1 MTTAA
6 PTTHLGDDF
15 RRAFRGHPAGVTIIT
30 AHSHCGPVGLTSSS
44 VSSVSADPPI
54 VCFSFQSLR
63 GSAAAIADAPCLLVH
78 LLTAENVALARRFA
92 APGTAARFGP
102 STPWS
107 PLPTGE
113 PVLHGT
119 GPVLRCSPL
128 TTVAAGPALVVTA
141 AVNAVLPAESLA
153 APLVYQDRRY
163 HCVGPW
169 TALDS

>member
-30 AHSHCGPVGLTSSS
+30 AHTRSGPVGLTSSS

-54 VCFSFQSLR
+54 LCFSVQSLR
-63 GSAAAIADAPCLLVH
+63 GSAAAIADAPSLLVH

-92 APGTAARFGP
+92 APGSAGRFGP

-113 PVLHGT
+113 PFLHGT

-141 AVNAVLPAESLA
+141 AVDAVLPAESLA

-163 HCVGPW
+163 HCVSPW

>member
-1 MTTAA
+1 
-6 PTTHLGDDF
+6 
-15 RRAFRGHPAGVTIIT
+15 
-30 AHSHCGPVGLTSSS
+30 

-54 VCFSFQSLR
+54 LCFSLQSLR
-63 GSAAAIADAPCLLVH
+63 GSAAAIADASSLLVH

-92 APGTAARFGP
+92 APGTDRRFGP

-113 PVLHGT
+113 PFLHGT
-119 GPVLRCSPL
+119 GPVLRGTPL

-141 AVNAVLPAESLA
+141 AVDAVLPSESLA

-163 HCVGPW
+163 HCVSPW
-169 TALDS
+169 TALD